1 MVFQTYQRLFLH
13 DLVEDNVINILVDS
27 ITYDFRA
34 STTVDPVVRFKI
46 LAQKYEEANGNEIVT
61 QVYRTENTIRV
72 QNFSK
77 YSGRVYVY
85 DMLGK
90 TIAIKEI
97 AGTENISIPVQ
108 PKLAYVIKAVIG
120 DKTETTK
127 LILE

>member
-1 MVFQTYQRLFLH
+1 M
-13 DLVEDNVINILVDS
+13 
-27 ITYDFRA
+27 
-34 STTVDPVVRFKI
+34 RFKI

-61 QVYRTENTIRV
+61 QVYRAENTIRV